1 MVRLWRNSRDATG
14 VPYSWRVRLPIDDH
28 LPHVQDALSVH
39 RAVVVV
45 AAPGAG
51 KTTRVPPALVQDG
64 PVLVLQPRRVAAR
77 AIARRIAD
85 ERGWTVGREVGW
97 HVRFDRR
104 VSKDTLLTIAT
115 EGVLTAMLHQD
126 PLLSAV
132 RTVVLDEFHERS
144 IHADLGLALARHAW
158 MARDDLRLVVMSATI
173 DPARVSAFLGGC
185 PVITVPGRQFS
196 LEVSHHPGL
205 SVADAARQLAGST
218 GGAVLCFLPG
228 AREIQDVAR
237 ALQGVPWPVLPL
249 HGGLDADEQDRA
261 LAPTDGPRIVL
272 ATNLAETTVTVPD
285 VTAVVDTGLQRVA
298 RYDATRG
305 LDTLVTE
312 RVTIDSADQ
321 RAGRAGRTQAGVVFR
336 LWDGRDR
343 LRPHREP
350 EILRVDLAGP
360 ALDVAA
366 WGGDPRTFEWFEA
379 PAPHALDAALLLLHQ
394 LGAIDNDRR
403 LTADGHAMRRLP
415 LHPRLARLLVAAG
428 RAPRA
433 ARVCASLSD
442 GARLHAAVAG
452 ETRDS
457 DVYVFG
463 DDAHVSA
470 HLRQVVRQLSEGGAT
485 DVTDQDLRR
494 AVLAAYPDRVAR
506 RRATGKDTFLLASG
520 TGATLSRESGV
531 RHAEFV
537 VAVDVGSLSGGEAL
551 IRLASAVDAEWLSP
565 TDTAI
570 VHSFD
575 ESSGTVRARR
585 IERYGAVTLREYA
598 VTADPLESGRL
609 LAEAYLGRER
619 NASDTRLV
627 QRLKFAGLSIDIP
640 MLVSAAVI
648 GVTRLAD
655 VQLEAHLPGAIR
667 ADLARLAP
675 DVLRVP
681 SGREHRI
688 VYRDD
693 GAVEV
698 SVKLQEVF
706 GLAQTPVLGPDRVPV
721 TFVLLAPNQR
731 PVQVT
736 RDLQSFWSRGYPEV
750 RRELRGRYPKHPW
763 PDDPWTATATHRA
776 RRQGT

>member
-1 MVRLWRNSRDATG
+1 MVLLS
-14 VPYSWRVRLPIDDH
+14 LPIDDH
-28 LPHVQDALSVH
+28 LTRVREALTAH

-51 KTTRVPPALVQDG
+51 KTTRVPPALVDDG

-77 AIARRIAD
+77 AIARRIAG
-85 ERGWTVGREVGW
+85 ERGWTVGKEVGW

-104 VSKDTLLTIAT
+104 VSDDTRLTIAT

-126 PLLSAV
+126 PLLSGI

-144 IHADLGLALARHAW
+144 IHADLGLALVRQAWHARE
-158 MARDDLRLVVMSATI
+158 DLRLVVMSATI

-185 PVITVPGRQFS
+185 PVINVSGRQFA

-205 SVADAARQLAGST
+205 AVADAARQLAGST
-218 GGAVLCFLPG
+218 RGAVLCFLPG
-228 AREIQDVAR
+228 AREIQDAAR
-237 ALQGVPWPVLPL
+237 VLQTGPWPVFPL

-261 LAPTDGPRIVL
+261 LTPTGGPRIVL

-298 RYDATRG
+298 RYDAARA

-312 RVTIDSADQ
+312 RVTLDSADQ
-321 RAGRAGRTQAGVVFR
+321 RAGRAGRTQAGVVYR
-336 LWDGRDR
+336 LWDARDR

-379 PAPHALDAALLLLHQ
+379 PAVHALEAALLLLQQ
-394 LGAIDNDRR
+394 LGAMDRAGR
-403 LTADGHAMRRLP
+403 ITADGHAMRRLP
-415 LHPRLARLLVAAG
+415 LHPRLARLLIAAG
-428 RAPRA
+428 RAPQA
-433 ARVCASLSD
+433 ARVCACLSD
-442 GARLHAAVAG
+442 GVRLRTTAAG

-457 DVYVFG
+457 DVDVFG
-463 DDAHVSA
+463 DDTNTPA
-470 HLRQVVRQLSEGGAT
+470 HLRPVVRQLSAGGAS
-485 DVTDQDLRR
+485 DVSDVDLRR

-506 RRATGKDTFLLASG
+506 RRAAGKDTFLLSSG

-537 VAVDVGSLSGGEAL
+537 VAVDVGSLPGGDPL

-565 TDTAI
+565 TDTTV
-570 VHSFD
+570 VHTFV
-575 ESSGTVRARR
+575 EASGTVRATR
-585 IERYGAVTLREYA
+585 IDRYGALTLREYP
-598 VTADPLESGRL
+598 VPADPEQTRRLLTDAFLSRELDESG
-609 LAEAYLGRER
+609 A
-619 NASDTRLV
+619 RLV
-627 QRLKFAGLSIDIP
+627 QRLRFAGLAIDIP
-640 MLVSAAVI
+640 SLVADAVT
-648 GVTRLAD
+648 GVTRLAG
-655 VQLEAHLPGAIR
+655 VRLEAHLPRAIH

-675 DVLRVP
+675 EVLRVP

-706 GLAQTPVLGPDRVPV
+706 GLAETPLLGPGRVPV

-736 RDLQSFWSRGYPEV
+736 RDLRSFWARGYPEV
-750 RRELRGRYPKHPW
+750 RKELRGRYPKHPW
-763 PDDPWTATATHRA
+763 PDDPWTATPTHRA
-776 RRQGT
+776 RRQPT

>member
-1 MVRLWRNSRDATG
+1 MVLL
-14 VPYSWRVRLPIDDH
+14 PLPIDDH
-28 LPHVQDALSVH
+28 LTHVRAALAAH

-45 AAPGAG
+45 ASPGAG
-51 KTTRVPPALVQDG
+51 KTTRVPPALVDDG

-85 ERGWTVGREVGW
+85 ERGWTVGKEVGW

-104 VSKDTLLTIAT
+104 VSDDTRLTIAT
-115 EGVLTAMLHQD
+115 EGILTAMLHQD
-126 PLLSAV
+126 PLLSAI

-144 IHADLGLALARHAW
+144 IHADLGLALVRQAW
-158 MARDDLRLVVMSATI
+158 QARDDLRVVVMSATI

-185 PVITVPGRQFS
+185 PVVTVPGRQFS
-196 LEVSHHPGL
+196 LDVSHHPGL

-228 AREIQDVAR
+228 AREIQDATR
-237 ALQGVPWPVLPL
+237 ALHGGPWPVLPL

-261 LAPTDGPRIVL
+261 LTPTGGPRIVL

-298 RYDATRG
+298 RYDAARA

-312 RVTIDSADQ
+312 RVTLDSADQ

-379 PAPHALDAALLLLHQ
+379 PATHALDAALLLLRQ
-394 LGAIDNDRR
+394 LGAIDSTGR
-403 LTADGHAMRRLP
+403 LTAEGQAMRRLP
-415 LHPRLARLLVAAG
+415 LHPRLARLLIAAG

-442 GARLHAAVAG
+442 GGRLRSAAAG
-452 ETRDS
+452 ETRES
-457 DVYVFG
+457 DLDVFG
-463 DDAHVSA
+463 DDTNTPPHLRPVVHQLSTGGARHVS
-470 HLRQVVRQLSEGGAT
+470 
-485 DVTDQDLRR
+485 DIDLRR

-506 RRATGKDTFLLASG
+506 RRASGKDTFLLASG

-537 VAVDVGSLSGGEAL
+537 VAVDVGSLPGGDPL

-565 TDTAI
+565 TDTT
-570 VHSFD
+570 VMHTFM
-575 ESSGTVRARR
+575 ESSGTVRATR
-585 IERYGAVTLREYA
+585 IERYGALTLREYP
-598 VTADPLESGRL
+598 VPADTGQTRRL
-609 LAEAYLGRER
+609 LTEAYLGREH
-619 NASDTRLV
+619 NESDARLV
-627 QRLKFAGLSIDIP
+627 RRLTFAGLSLDIP
-640 MLVSAAVI
+640 TLVADAVA

-655 VQLEAHLPGAIR
+655 VNLEAHLPRAIR
-667 ADLARLAP
+667 ADLTRLAP

-706 GLAQTPVLGPDRVPV
+706 GLAETPLLGPGRVPV

-736 RDLQSFWSRGYPEV
+736 RDLRSFWTRGYPEV
-750 RRELRGRYPKHPW
+750 RKELRGRYPKHPW
-763 PDDPWTATATHRA
+763 PDDPWTATPTHRA

>member
-1 MVRLWRNSRDATG
+1 MVLL
-14 VPYSWRVRLPIDDH
+14 PLPIDDH
-28 LPHVQDALSVH
+28 LIHVREALVSR
-39 RAVVVV
+39 RAVIVV
-45 AAPGAG
+45 ASPGAG

-77 AIARRIAD
+77 AIARRIAE
-85 ERGWTVGREVGW
+85 ERGWTVGKEVGW

-104 VSKDTLLTIAT
+104 VSAETTLTIAT

-126 PLLSAV
+126 PLLSGV

-144 IHADLGLALARHAW
+144 IHADLGLALVRQAW
-158 MARDDLRLVVMSATI
+158 MARDDLRVVVMSATI
-173 DPARVSAFLGGC
+173 DSGPVAAFLGGC
-185 PVITVPGRQFS
+185 PVINVPGRQFS
-196 LEVSHHPGL
+196 LDVRHQPGL

-228 AREIQDVAR
+228 AREIQDTMR
-237 ALQGVPWPVLPL
+237 ALQGVPWPVLAL

-261 LAPTDGPRIVL
+261 LTPTCGPRVVL

-285 VTAVVDTGLQRVA
+285 VTAVVDTGLHRVA
-298 RYDATRG
+298 RYDASRG

-312 RVTIDSADQ
+312 RVTVDSADQ
-321 RAGRAGRTQAGVVFR
+321 RAGRAGRTQAGVVVR
-336 LWDGRDR
+336 LWDARDR

-379 PAPHALDAALLLLHQ
+379 PAPHALDAALLLLRQ
-394 LGAIDNDRR
+394 LGAIDRAGR
-403 LTADGHAMRRLP
+403 LTSDGRSMRRLP
-415 LHPRLARLLVAAG
+415 LHPRLARLLMAAD

-433 ARVCASLSD
+433 ARVCAALSD
-442 GARLHAAVAG
+442 GARLGSAAAG

-457 DVYVFG
+457 DLDVFG
-463 DDAHVSA
+463 DDGHTPP
-470 HLRQVVRQLSEGGAT
+470 HLRPVVRQLSEGGARH
-485 DVTDQDLRR
+485 VTDEALRR

-506 RRATGKDTFLLASG
+506 RRAAGKDTFLLASG

-537 VAVDVGSLSGGEAL
+537 VAVDVGSLPGGEPL
-551 IRLASAVDAEWLSP
+551 IRLASAVDAEWLTP
-565 TDTAI
+565 TDTSI
-570 VHSFD
+570 VHTFV
-575 ESSGTVRARR
+575 ESSGTVRATRT
-585 IERYGAVTLREYA
+585 ERNGALVLREYH
-598 VTADPLESGRL
+598 VPVDPDETRRL
-609 LAEAYLGRER
+609 LIDAYMRRER
-619 NASDTRLV
+619 SEGDARLL
-627 QRLKFAGLSIDIP
+627 QRLTFAGLSLDIP
-640 MLVSAAVI
+640 SLVADAV
-648 GVTRLAD
+648 GEATRLAD
-655 VQLEAHLPGAIR
+655 VNLEAHVPYALR
-667 ADLARLAP
+667 AELARLAP

-706 GLAQTPVLGPDRVPV
+706 GLAETPLLGPNRVPV

-731 PVQVT
+731 PVQIT
-736 RDLQSFWSRGYPEV
+736 RDLRSFWARGYPEV
-750 RRELRGRYPKHPW
+750 RKELRGRYPKHPW
-763 PDDPWTATATHRA
+763 PDDPWTATPTHRA

>member
-1 MVRLWRNSRDATG
+1 MMI
-14 VPYSWRVRLPIDDH
+14 PLPIDDH
-28 LPHVQDALSVH
+28 LTHVRDALAAH
-39 RAVVVV
+39 RAVIVV

-51 KTTRVPPALVQDG
+51 KTTRVPPALVDDG

-85 ERGWTVGREVGW
+85 ERGWTVGKEVGW

-104 VSKDTLLTIAT
+104 VSDDTRLTIAT

-144 IHADLGLALARHAW
+144 IHADLGLALVRQAW
-158 MARDDLRLVVMSATI
+158 MARDDLQLVVMSATI
-173 DPARVSAFLGGC
+173 DPARVSAFLCGC

-196 LEVSHHPGL
+196 LDVSHHPGM
-205 SVADAARQLAGST
+205 SVVDAARQLCGGT

-228 AREIQDVAR
+228 AREIQDATR
-237 ALQGVPWPVLPL
+237 ALHGAPWPVLPL

-261 LAPTDGPRIVL
+261 LTPTGAPRIVL

-285 VTAVVDTGLQRVA
+285 VTAVIDTGFQRVA
-298 RYDATRG
+298 RYDAARA

-312 RVTIDSADQ
+312 RVTLDSADQ

-379 PAPHALDAALLLLHQ
+379 PSAHALDAALQLLRQ
-394 LGAIDNDRR
+394 LGAIDSAGRI
-403 LTADGHAMRRLP
+403 TAQGRAMRRLP
-415 LHPRLARLLVAAG
+415 LPPRLARLLVAAG

-442 GARLHAAVAG
+442 GVRLRSVVAG

-457 DVYVFG
+457 DVDVFG
-463 DDAHVSA
+463 DDTNTPA
-470 HLRQVVRQLSEGGAT
+470 HLRPVVRQLSSGGAR
-485 DVTDQDLRR
+485 DVSDIDLRR

-506 RRATGKDTFLLASG
+506 RRAAGKDTFLLASG
-520 TGATLSRESGV
+520 IGATLSRESGV

-537 VAVDVGSLSGGEAL
+537 VAVDVGSLPGGEPL

-565 TDTAI
+565 TDTT
-570 VHSFD
+570 VEHTFV
-575 ESSGTVRARR
+575 ESSGTVRATR
-585 IERYGAVTLREYA
+585 IERYGALTLREYP
-598 VTADPLESGRL
+598 VPADAGETQRL
-609 LAEAYLGRER
+609 LIEAYLGREQCD
-619 NASDTRLV
+619 ADARLLR
-627 QRLKFAGLSIDIP
+627 RLRFAGLSIDLP
-640 MLVSAAVI
+640 ALVADAVA

-655 VQLEAHLPGAIR
+655 VHLEAHLPRAIK

-681 SGREHRI
+681 SGREHRV

-706 GLAQTPVLGPDRVPV
+706 GLAETPLLGPSRVPV

-736 RDLQSFWSRGYPEV
+736 RDLRSFWARGYPEV
-750 RRELRGRYPKHPW
+750 RKELRGRYPKHPW
-763 PDDPWTATATHRA
+763 PDDPWTATPTHRA